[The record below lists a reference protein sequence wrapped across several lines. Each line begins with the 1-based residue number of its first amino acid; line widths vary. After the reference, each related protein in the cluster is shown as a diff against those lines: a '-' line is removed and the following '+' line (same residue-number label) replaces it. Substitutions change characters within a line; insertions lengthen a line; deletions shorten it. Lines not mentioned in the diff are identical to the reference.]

1 MKLQRPDI
9 LRNSLAE
16 HVALVALVLLIAAL
30 FVWKDVLWRW
40 DNLIYD
46 AQLSLWS
53 RPAAQDIVIIA
64 IDDQSL
70 NDLGRWPWPR
80 SVHAQLL
87 RQLQTEAP
95 RAIGLDIIFSEP
107 DAANAQSDQALAD
120 AMAASGKVVLPVYMS
135 QSSANAVPLEALPL
149 PAFTRNAAA
158 LGHVNLDISRDGI
171 ARRVFLR
178 EGIGQPHWLHYA
190 LALLKLT
197 GDVAET
203 VQRAEQAS
211 ESDADYS
218 PMQWSREA
226 PFLIPYAGAPGHFT
240 RIGYSQVL
248 AGVYPQDFF
257 RDKIVLI
264 GTTAE
269 GMGDAF
275 PTPLSGHSRNMP
287 GVEIVANII
296 DALQHDLQINEVG
309 RPWLLAISLLLIALP
324 LLAYP
329 YVRPATTL
337 LALFGFI
344 SSTIL
349 LVALLLWLFSIWLPA
364 STILLF
370 QLLSYPLWSWRRLDL
385 ALRHIH
391 QEIDQLTQ
399 RQQAM
404 SLQRKRQIDDEIR
417 FIKLFVPIKSWVMLT
432 ADDQVVAGEGAAPR
446 CNLSRLEY
454 ARWRIDGH
462 RYWARV
468 EYRGQACR
476 LGLSLGLDAQINEQ
490 HQQLLD
496 NLLTGA
502 PPQRAASRSL
512 VEDVLQAGIGRVQA
526 AGDHYEQ
533 LRRIIDDSLA
543 GMADGIL
550 ICNGRGQV
558 MLSNRRAAWYLCGDD
573 DAIVQRQPLSELLAE
588 VDLKEGDSW
597 PLLLQRVLFERKR
610 ILARAQH
617 HSGRDLMIEISPLT
631 LTEDRLDG
639 FIINLSDISLLKN
652 SERKRNQI
660 LDFLSHD
667 LRSPL
672 SSMLAMIELARNKSS
687 LAEMRAML
695 NVMEKNTEK
704 TLHLAEQFLQ
714 LSRASTDEKI
724 HFHEL
729 DFNNIA
735 LNAID
740 QLWALS
746 KRKNIRIEYQ
756 FEQEECWT
764 LAEGDLLER
773 AIVNL
778 LSNAIKYSPEDS
790 EVQLSV
796 SISQQEICCCVS
808 DHGCGIAEDEIPH
821 LFELFK
827 RARGAGVERIQGI
840 GLGLA
845 FVEAVAKRHH
855 GHVFVESTLGQG
867 SRFCLILPLH
877 ASAETGEA

>member
-1 MKLQRPDI
+1 VKFRAPDI
-9 LRNSLAE
+9 LRNRVAE
-16 HVALVALVLLIAAL
+16 HVALMLLVLLVATT
-30 FVWKDVLWRW
+30 FVWNDVLWRW

-53 RPAAQDIVIIA
+53 RPAAQDIVIVA

-80 SVHAQLL
+80 SLHALL
-87 RQLQTEAP
+87 LNKLQAEAP

-107 DAANAQSDQALAD
+107 DIDNPQSDQALA
-120 AMAASGKVVLPVYMS
+120 AAIESSGRVVMPVYMS
-135 QSSANAVPLEALPL
+135 QASTHAVPLEALPL
-149 PAFTRNAAA
+149 PEFTRHAAA

-171 ARRVFLR
+171 ARRIFLR
-178 EGIGQPHWLHYA
+178 EGIGEPHWLHYG

-197 GDVAET
+197 GEARSIIE
-203 VQRAEQAS
+203 RIEQAT
-211 ESDADYS
+211 DTAADYS
-218 PMQWSREA
+218 PMLWSREV
-226 PFLIPYAGAPGHFT
+226 PFLIPYAGPPGHFT

-248 AGVYPQDFF
+248 SGVYPKDFF

-296 DALQHDLQINEVG
+296 DALRNDLSISEIE
-309 RPWLLAISLLLIALP
+309 RPWQLAISLLLIALP

-385 ALRHIH
+385 ALRHINS
-391 QEIDQLTQ
+391 ELEQLSQ
-399 RQQAM
+399 RQQSL
-404 SLQRKRQIDDEIR
+404 SLQRNRNIGDELH
-417 FIKLFVPIKSWVMLT
+417 FIKLFLPLKSWVLQD
-432 ADDQVVAGEGAAPR
+432 ADGKPLLGEGTAPR
-446 CNLSRLEY
+446 CNLSQLEY

-462 RYWARV
+462 RYWALV
-468 EYRGQACR
+468 NYQGQACQ
-476 LGLSLGLDAQINEQ
+476 LGLSFGHGYTIDEHN
-490 HQQLLD
+490 HQLLD
-496 NLLTGA
+496 NLLTEDVLA
-502 PPQRAASRSL
+502 RAGEKAI
-512 VEDVLQAGIGRVQA
+512 VEDVLQSSIDQVKTAGNNYQ
-526 AGDHYEQ
+526 Q
-533 LRRIIDDSLA
+533 LRRIIDDSLS

-550 ICNGRGQV
+550 ICNGRGQI

-573 DAIVQRQPLSELLAE
+573 DAVLQQQALPHLLAKIE
-588 VDLKEGDSW
+588 LKDGDNW
-597 PLLLQRVLFERKR
+597 KLLLQRVLFERQR

-617 HSGRDLMIEISPLT
+617 RSGRDLMIEISPLT
-631 LTEDRLDG
+631 LIDERLDG
-639 FIINLSDISLLKN
+639 FIINLSDITLLKN
-652 SERKRNQI
+652 SERKRDQI

-672 SSMLAMIELARNKSS
+672 SSMLAMIELARSKSS
-687 LAEMRAML
+687 LGEMRAML

-724 HFHEL
+724 QFYEL
-729 DFNNIA
+729 DFNNVV

-746 KRKNIRIEYQ
+746 NKKNIRIDYQ

-778 LSNAIKYSPEDS
+778 LSNAIKYSPADS
-790 EVQLSV
+790 DVLVRV
-796 SISQQEICCCVS
+796 SISQNEICCCVI
-808 DHGCGIAEDEIPH
+808 DHGYGIDEAEIPH

-845 FVEAVAKRHH
+845 FVDAVAKRHH
-855 GHVFVESTLGQG
+855 GHVYVKSTLSKG
-867 SRFCLILPLH
+867 SSFCLIIPLH
-877 ASAETGEA
+877 PPA